1 MLTIGQF
8 AFLLHLLLGVAM
20 VHGFLSGLATLLRP
34 VPGGRRRTIRTAS
47 MVALA
52 IASWAAA
59 ITGTW
64 LVYPGYRAEPSDPAN
79 PTAMIDHPKF
89 ALLADADT
97 AVWHDFGME
106 WKEHIGWLVPVL
118 VTAVV
123 YLAVRHGD
131 LLARDRTLRRL
142 AAGLFVV
149 SIVGT
154 VVAAGL
160 GAAINAVAP
169 NQFLAR

>member
-1 MLTIGQF
+1 VLF
-8 AFLLHLLLGVAM
+8 
-20 VHGFLSGLATLLRP
+20 SP
-34 VPGGRRRTIRTAS
+34 
-47 MVALA
+47 
-52 IASWAAA
+52 
-59 ITGTW
+59 TGTW
-64 LVYPGYRAEPSDPAN
+64 LVYPGYRAEPSDPEN

-118 VTAVV
+118 VTVV
-123 YLAVRHGD
+123 AYLAVRHDD

-142 AAGLFVV
+142 AACLFVA
-149 SIVGT
+149 SIGGT